1 MGLTIGQLAS
11 KAEVNVETI
20 RYYER
25 RRLIDRP
32 EKPVTGYRQY
42 SKEILHRLLFIK
54 RAQTLGFKLDEIG
67 NLLSLSDGHCSE
79 IQSLAEQK
87 LNHVQTKIRDLQR
100 LEDVLTDLVR
110 QCNAS
115 VDKAQCPIV
124 DTLLKEN

>member
-20 RYYER
+20 RYYKR
-25 RRLIDRP
+25 RCLIHRP
-32 EKPVTGYRQY
+32 EKPVAGYRQY
-42 SKEILHRLLFIK
+42 SNEILHRLLFIK
-54 RAQTLGFKLDEIG
+54 RAQSLGFKLDEIE
-67 NLLSLSDGHCSE
+67 NLLFLSRGHCSE

-87 LNHVQTKIRDLQR
+87 LNHVQTKIKDLQR
-100 LEDVLTDLVR
+100 LEDVLADLVR

-115 VDKAQCPIV
+115 ADKAQCPIV